1 MRNDEKA
8 ASPQA
13 RMMLFVPDALAYG
26 GKLYIHKHLTCMY
39 RKTLFFL
46 LKFS

>member
-1 MRNDEKA
+1 MRNGK

-26 GKLYIHKHLTCMY
+26 GKLHIVHKHLMY

-46 LKFS
+46 